1 MLGTHK
7 NYLFL
12 FLFIF
17 NTLSANEFS
26 DDKDLRDAFNKS
38 LKSSDELNQATQN
51 NPYNFIDSNAQK
63 MVLVLTKNSELFDS
77 DREMYEQKIKD
88 IFEPMIDFRRVAAS
102 VMGKKY
108 YLYATKEQRTEFV
121 EIFKDSLLD
130 TYAETLAQWGDST
143 ISTQFQDNFIYKE
156 LKTVEVKQ
164 TLDTGSSKYPISYKL
179 RKDKEGWKIINIII
193 NGVNLGLTF
202 RNQFQALA
210 ISNNEEIESTLDN
223 WVSDAGDAGIS

>member
-1 MLGTHK
+1 MLCTHK
-7 NYLFL
+7 NFLFL

-17 NTLSANEFS
+17 NNLSANEFI
-26 DDKDLRDAFNKS
+26 DDQDSRD
-38 LKSSDELNQATQN
+38 
-51 NPYNFIDSNAQK
+51 PYNFIDSNAQK
-63 MVLVLTKNSELFDS
+63 MVFVLTKNSELFET
-77 DREMYEQKIKD
+77 DRKTYEQKIKD

-108 YLYATKEQRTEFV
+108 YLLATKEQRAQFV

-143 ISTQFQDNFIYKE
+143 ISTQFQDDFSYKE

-210 ISNNEEIESTLDN
+210 ISNNEKIESTIDN

>member
-1 MLGTHK
+1 MLCTHK
-7 NYLFL
+7 NFLLL

-17 NTLSANEFS
+17 NNLSANEFI
-26 DDKDLRDAFNKS
+26 DDQDLRD
-38 LKSSDELNQATQN
+38 
-51 NPYNFIDSNAQK
+51 PYNFIDSNAQK
-63 MVLVLTKNSELFDS
+63 MVFVLTKNSELFET
-77 DREMYEQKIKD
+77 DRETYEQKIKD

-108 YLYATKEQRTEFV
+108 YLLATKEQRAQFV

-143 ISTQFQDNFIYKE
+143 ISTQFQDDFSYKE

-210 ISNNEEIESTLDN
+210 ISNNEKIESTLDN

>member
-1 MLGTHK
+1 MLCTHK
-7 NYLFL
+7 NFLFL

-17 NTLSANEFS
+17 NNLSANEII
-26 DDKDLRDAFNKS
+26 DDQDLRD
-38 LKSSDELNQATQN
+38 
-51 NPYNFIDSNAQK
+51 PYNFIDSNAQK
-63 MVLVLTKNSELFDS
+63 MVFVLTINSELFET
-77 DREMYEQKIKD
+77 DRETYEQKIKD

-108 YLYATKEQRTEFV
+108 YLIATREQRTQFV

-143 ISTQFQDNFIYKE
+143 ISTQFQNDFTYKE

-179 RKDKEGWKIINIII
+179 RKDGEGWKIINIII

-210 ISNNEEIESTLDN
+210 ISNNENIEFTLDN

>member
-1 MLGTHK
+1 MLCTHK
-7 NYLFL
+7 NFLFL

-17 NTLSANEFS
+17 NNLSANEII
-26 DDKDLRDAFNKS
+26 DDQDLRD
-38 LKSSDELNQATQN
+38 
-51 NPYNFIDSNAQK
+51 PYNFIDSNAQK
-63 MVLVLTKNSELFDS
+63 MVFVLTKNSELFET
-77 DREMYEQKIKD
+77 DRETYEQKIKD

-108 YLYATKEQRTEFV
+108 YLLATKEQRTQFV

-143 ISTQFQDNFIYKE
+143 ISTQFEDDFSYKE

-210 ISNNEEIESTLDN
+210 ISNNEKIESTIDN

>member
-1 MLGTHK
+1 MLCTHK
-7 NYLFL
+7 NFLFL

-17 NTLSANEFS
+17 NNLSANEFI
-26 DDKDLRDAFNKS
+26 DDQDLRD
-38 LKSSDELNQATQN
+38 
-51 NPYNFIDSNAQK
+51 PYNFIDSNAQK
-63 MVLVLTKNSELFDS
+63 MVLVLTINSELFET
-77 DREMYEQKIKD
+77 DRETYEQKIKD

-108 YLYATKEQRTEFV
+108 YLLATKEQRAQFV

-143 ISTQFQDNFIYKE
+143 ISTQFQDDFSYKE

-210 ISNNEEIESTLDN
+210 ISNNEKIESD
-223 WVSDAGDAGIS
+223 